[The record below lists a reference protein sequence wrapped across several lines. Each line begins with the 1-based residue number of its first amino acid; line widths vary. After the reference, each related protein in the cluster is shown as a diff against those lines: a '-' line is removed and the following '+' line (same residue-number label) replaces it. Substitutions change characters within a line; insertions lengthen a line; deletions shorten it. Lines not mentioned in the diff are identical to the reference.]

1 MELACSPSSL
11 YLFACIQKLNSVPV
25 PDVLRA
31 EHFLPYF
38 ASQGYDAYAL
48 SLRGTSKSP
57 DPSGAVG
64 TQASICVLLS
74 SHEKLAFSW
83 ADWEPWSGHRGIIII
98 QHEI

>member
-1 MELACSPSSL
+1 MHVSH
-11 YLFACIQKLNSVPV
+11 
-25 PDVLRA
+25 VLRA

-64 TQASICVLLS
+64 T
-74 SHEKLAFSW
+74 LAIHLCSPFL
-83 ADWEPWSGHRGIIII
+83 P
-98 QHEI
+98 

>member
-1 MELACSPSSL
+1 
-11 YLFACIQKLNSVPV
+11 VHV

-64 TQASICVLLS
+64 TQSIHLWPPSLPMQRWVGCLGALVESPGYLS
-74 SHEKLAFSW
+74 YSRKCEA
-83 ADWEPWSGHRGIIII
+83 AC
-98 QHEI
+98 